1 MGLFDGFFK
10 EEQVTK
16 KTRPTGGEIS
26 YEQAYKETEGAS
38 IDPNSDNLP
47 TPLKPKSFEDVYAL
61 LDQLKLGRA
70 VAVNCSELKE
80 TTAIRVLDIL
90 CGAAYALQGS
100 WKPYG
105 PEIFI
110 FRAGTAYGGGAL

>member
-1 MGLFDGFFK
+1 MGIFDGFFK
-10 EEQVTK
+10 EEEVTK
-16 KTRPTGGEIS
+16 KQKPVAGEVS
-26 YEQAYKETEGAS
+26 YEQAYKTTGGAS

-47 TPLKPKSFEDVYAL
+47 TPVKPKSFDDVYAL

-80 TTAIRVLDIL
+80 TTAIRVLDVL